1 MCGKTLVTMG
11 DPNNVM
17 LDTGTQGF
25 MSRSVYVMEKLDYVE
40 AFNILIELDR
50 DRGCP
55 VIKYV
60 KKDNNNKGNEL
71 ANMKCIYVDFLKN
84 LSMPQLLGVAGDLG
98 IDSEKS

>member
-1 MCGKTLVTMG
+1 
-11 DPNNVM
+11 
-17 LDTGTQGF
+17 
-25 MSRSVYVMEKLDYVE
+25 MSRSVYVMEKLDYTA

-55 VIKYV
+55 VIKYG
-60 KKDNNNKGNEL
+60 KKYHNNRALEESS
-71 ANMKCIYVDFLKN
+71 MQSIYVDFIKN